1 MYILQAF
8 VATVYNE
15 GLEAVFKFPG
25 EITLPEH
32 VTKGPPLTVLE
43 ELDKLFLSNI
53 MSRQKV
59 LEIKKNTRS
68 QSTCSAWY
76 QESAF
81 RISASRFG
89 EVVSRKTN

>member
-1 MYILQAF
+1 M
-8 VATVYNE
+8 ATVYNE
-15 GLEAVFKFPG
+15 GLEAVFKFPR

-32 VTKGPPLTVLE
+32 LTKEPPLTVLE
-43 ELDKLFLSNI
+43 EEKLFLSNI

-76 QESAF
+76 QETAF